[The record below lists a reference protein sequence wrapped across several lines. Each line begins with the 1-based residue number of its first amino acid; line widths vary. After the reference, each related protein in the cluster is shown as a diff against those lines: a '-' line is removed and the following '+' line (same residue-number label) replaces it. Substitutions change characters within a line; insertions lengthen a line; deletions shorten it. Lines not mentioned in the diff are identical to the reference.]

1 MKAQD
6 IIKTTLATTN
16 MVTRSYLG
24 DLSDSDLLV
33 RPGAGCN
40 HIAWQ
45 LGHLLSSGNQ
55 MLQSVA
61 PEFGIQLPE
70 GFAEKHASAA
80 AGSDDPGAFYSKEV
94 YLSLFDQLDAAITAA
109 IDRTTES
116 DLDQPAP
123 ESLRAWFP
131 TVGHVYVLLATHSL
145 MHAGQWVPVRRSL
158 GKPVVI

>member
-24 DLSDSDLLV
+24 DLTDSDLLV
-33 RPGAGCN
+33 RPGVGCN

-45 LGHLLSSGNQ
+45 LGHLLASGNQ

-61 PEFGIQLPE
+61 PSFGIELPE
-70 GFAEKHASAA
+70 GFAEKHSKATADSN
-80 AGSDDPGAFYSKEV
+80 DPSAFYSKDE
-94 YLSLFDQLDAAITAA
+94 YIALFDKLDAAIIAA
-109 IDRTTES
+109 VDQTSEA

-131 TVGHVYVLLATHSL
+131 TVGNVYVLLATHSL